1 MKQYK
6 IIGGRSLTSISDG
19 TSFVITTSMKKYS
32 ECTTGF
38 SVNLHCGGEMYWL
51 FTMPPDY
58 FSTYSDTTR
67 EMKSVKWK
75 PKGSKKDMN
84 LVVRVD
90 KFTEGDNPAFTT
102 YINGEYLATTKSRR
116 PTTAGLKIIQIKP
129 VGLPVT
135 LTIFNDAEL
144 GNVEEFV
151 QEMRNSEKTYFDL
164 NADGSEGATR
174 ADGGPSSIPGTVTG
188 LRSQDS
194 KLMDSVDVNG
204 DGSEDVIATYD
215 GLSSTPPTGIRSRD
229 PDFTEYSN
237 PNGDGSEGISNIH
250 DKHEGPS
257 SSAGTEAHPPDA
269 NLVNQSSTLAWKKVV
284 NNVLGLS
291 RRMGSAFSLKE
302 RNPQPYQ
309 RQGTD
314 DGSDMATGPILN
326 SDGGIQPTREL

>member
-6 IIGGRSLTSISDG
+6 IIGGGSSTPISDG
-19 TSFVITTSMKKYS
+19 TSFVITTSMKRYS
-32 ECTTGF
+32 GCTNGF
-38 SVNLHCGGEMYWL
+38 SVHLHCGGELYWL
-51 FTMPPDY
+51 FTIPPDY

-67 EMKSVKWK
+67 EIKSVKWK
-75 PKGSKKDMN
+75 PKGSKKDVN
-84 LVVRVD
+84 FVVRVD

-116 PTTAGLKIIQIKP
+116 PTTAGGKNIYIQP

-135 LTIFNDAEL
+135 LTIFNNAEL

-174 ADGGPSSIPGTVTG
+174 ADGGPSSIPGTVMG

-194 KLMDSVDVNG
+194 KSMGSIDVNG
-204 DGSEDVIATYD
+204 NDSEDVIATHD
-215 GLSSTPPTGIRSRD
+215 GLSSTPPTGIRSPD

-250 DKHEGPS
+250 NKHEGPS

-269 NLVNQSSTLAWKKVV
+269 NLVNQSSTIAWKKVV

-291 RRMGSAFSLKE
+291 KRMGSAFSIKE
-302 RNPQPYQ
+302 RAPHQ
-309 RQGTD
+309 RQREVTC
-314 DGSDMATGPILN
+314 DGSDGTNGTSLN
-326 SDGGIQPTREL
+326 SDGGI